1 MSEFDIQRAREL
13 GVKLD
18 QLSYTVC
25 KTPPEIRFSIPVR
38 PDDTDQVLF
47 TASEALLSACDEIER
62 LRAELAAEKTMR
74 VMERE
79 NMKLHDEVFKP

>member
-1 MSEFDIQRAREL
+1 MSEFDIQKAREL
-13 GVKLD
+13 AALD
-18 QLSYTVC
+18 FEVSEGTSV
-25 KTPPEIRFSIPVR
+25 VAAA
-38 PDDTDQVLF
+38 
-47 TASEALLSACDEIER
+47 ASFAFRCGRLRAQLLSACDEIER